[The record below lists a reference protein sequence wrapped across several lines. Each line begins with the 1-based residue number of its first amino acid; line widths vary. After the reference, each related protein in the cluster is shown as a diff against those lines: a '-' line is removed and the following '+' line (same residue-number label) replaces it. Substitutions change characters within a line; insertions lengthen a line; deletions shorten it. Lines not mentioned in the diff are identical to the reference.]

1 MPGRNPRQRG
11 FLLTELIVTLT
22 VLGILMTVF
31 ALSLHAFAKFN
42 GCQLVRQRCIA
53 AAQAELDSITATGK
67 PVPVED
73 FERLW
78 PGLTV
83 SIDRSPGIGQW
94 QGMKLVKVTTSGKS
108 FRNKVQS
115 RLCRYIW
122 DPAEREPST
131 DVVAQYTSGQEPLAE
146 GQQ

>member
-1 MPGRNPRQRG
+1 MSGRNPRQRG

-53 AAQAELDSITATGK
+53 AAQAELDSITTTGK
-67 PVPVED
+67 PVAGED

-83 SIDRSPGIGQW
+83 SIDQSPGAGQW

-108 FRNKVQS
+108 FRNKVQIHLS
-115 RLCRYIW
+115 RYVSDDGIARHT
-122 DPAEREPST
+122 A
-131 DVVAQYTSGQEPLAE
+131 GQEPLAE
-146 GQQ
+146 GRR